1 MHIAQELH
9 TDYIDTLTFLN
20 VLNKKKEMTE
30 VNLDFSNLTVIIPT
44 LNEEKSLGDL
54 LVLLEKNCPNC
65 KVIVSDDGSKDKTK
79 EITETFEGKL
89 ETLFLDR
96 VNEDVHGLTVSVLDA
111 ILNCTTS
118 YFLVMDG
125 DLQHPPNAIP
135 GFLKLLEEDYD
146 LVAGNRVEIVGNWS
160 FYRKLM
166 SFVARLLGKLALI
179 FRGRNRV
186 KDVMTG
192 LFASKTEIWQEYI
205 KENKSKFILEG
216 YKVLFDFLKTYRLKL
231 KVGHVDYVFGT
242 RHSGESKI
250 SKKVIWLYFKSLF

>member
-1 MHIAQELH
+1 
-9 TDYIDTLTFLN
+9 
-20 VLNKKKEMTE
+20 MTE
-30 VNLDFSNLTVIIPT
+30 VNLDFSKLTIIIPT
-44 LNEEKSLGDL
+44 LNEEKSLGNL
-54 LVLLEKNCPNC
+54 LSLIEKICQNC

-79 EITETFEGKL
+79 EITETFEGEI

-96 VNEDVHGLTVSVLDA
+96 KDEEVHGLTISVLDA
-111 ILNCTTS
+111 ILNCTTP
-118 YFLVMDG
+118 YFLVMDA
-125 DLQHPPNAIP
+125 DLQHPPDAIP

-179 FRGRNRV
+179 FRRKNRV

-192 LFASKTEIWQEYI
+192 LFGSKAHIWKEYI
-205 KENKSKFILEG
+205 EENKHKFILEG
-216 YKVLFDFLKTYRLKL
+216 YKVLFDFLKTYPSKL
-231 KVGHVDYVFGT
+231 KVGHVNYVFGT

-250 SKKVIWLYFKSLF
+250 SRKVIWLYFKSLF